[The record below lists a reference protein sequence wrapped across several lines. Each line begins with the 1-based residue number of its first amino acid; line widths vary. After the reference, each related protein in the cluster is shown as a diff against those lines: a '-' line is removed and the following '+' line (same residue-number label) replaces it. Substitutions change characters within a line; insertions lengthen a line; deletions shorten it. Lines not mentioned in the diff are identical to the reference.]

1 MKLLNFL
8 RILYYA
14 CFNLENSIEV
24 NFTVTIIECDGGL
37 GGNSGG
43 KPKLLIWWR
52 SLMVQ
57 KTTSYTT
64 LTFPKISLMVQKLL
78 VNCNHMQV
86 ALLLLCDELQIL
98 A

>member
-1 MKLLNFL
+1 MLMKLLIDL

-43 KPKLLIWWR
+43 
-52 SLMVQ
+52 
-57 KTTSYTT
+57 
-64 LTFPKISLMVQKLL
+64 
-78 VNCNHMQV
+78 
-86 ALLLLCDELQIL
+86 
-98 A
+98 